1 MYGISAFSCIYFSDA
16 HKIAVTVRMAQG
28 GGLPRALCKKGGY
41 NMKKIAC
48 ILIFAMV
55 LSGSVC
61 YASEGEIK
69 EVIATEY
76 FYEDMLLPIEEEEG
90 ETVTT
95 SAGVTPEVKA
105 KSAVLLEAGTG
116 QILFESNSHEK
127 LAPASIT
134 KIMSLLLV
142 MEALDAGK
150 LTMETPINASEHACS
165 MGGSQI
171 WLEPKETMTVHELLK
186 AAVIA
191 SANDATVAL
200 GEAVAGSEE
209 GFVAKMNQRAAEL
222 GMQDTH
228 FVNCTGLDAEGHLT
242 SAHDVA
248 LMSRALIAHE
258 TIFNY
263 STVWMD
269 TLRNGKMSLVNTNK
283 LVRYYEGCK
292 GLKTGTTSTAGHCLS
307 AVAEKKGMTMIA
319 VVMGAENS
327 NNRFLSARKML
338 DYGFANYTFTE
349 VKVPKKQLQNIKV
362 QKGMKTEIA
371 VRAGDTKKL
380 LTQNSAEGEITVQ
393 TELKNELIA
402 PVEKGQQVG
411 IARIMQNGKEL
422 GSIKIVADEAAAK
435 KSMWRVFG
443 QMLQL
448 VCCG

>member
-1 MYGISAFSCIYFSDA
+1 
-16 HKIAVTVRMAQG
+16 
-28 GGLPRALCKKGGY
+28 
-41 NMKKIAC
+41 MKKIAC
-48 ILIFAMV
+48 ILIFALV

-61 YASEGEIK
+61 YASEGEVK

-76 FYEDMLLPIEEEEG
+76 FYEDMLLPIEEEPG

-95 SAGVTPEVKA
+95 SAGVAPEVKA
-105 KSAVLLEAGTG
+105 KGAVLLEAGTG
-116 QILFESNSHEK
+116 QLLFESNSHEK

-142 MEALDAGK
+142 MEALDTGK
-150 LTMETPINASEHACS
+150 LTMETTISASEHACS

-171 WLEPKETMTVHELLK
+171 WLEPNETMTVHELLK

-200 GEAVAGSEE
+200 GEAIAGSEE

-222 GMQDTH
+222 SMNDTH

-248 LMSRALIAHE
+248 VMSRALIGHE
-258 TIFNY
+258 KIFEY

-269 TLRNGKMSLVNTNK
+269 TLRGGEMSLVNTNK

-307 AVAEKKGMTMIA
+307 AVAEKNGMMLIA
-319 VVMGAENS
+319 VVMGAGNS
-327 NNRFLSARKML
+327 NDRFLGARKLL

-349 VKVPKKQLQNIKV
+349 VQVPKKQLKKIPV
-362 QKGMKTEIA
+362 QKGMQTEVTVQA
-371 VRAGDTKKL
+371 AGTKKL
-380 LTQNSAEGEITVQ
+380 LTENSAEGEITVETQ
-393 TELKNELIA
+393 LEKALTA

-411 IARIMQNGKEL
+411 VARIMQGGKEL
-422 GSIKIVADEAAAK
+422 GSIKLVAGDAVQN
-435 KSMWRVFG
+435 KSLWRVFG
-443 QMLQL
+443 QLL
-448 VCCG
+448 YLLCRG